1 MQWTVCNNSQR
12 KCNCVLRTKS
22 GSGLNYQNWVKK
34 CNVGVLYWKLE
45 TQITDFSNS
54 FNGLPVLTMQN
65 WNKIRKKPHR
75 RIGSCTM
82 YTMCAHRGHFKILH
96 TNVSPFISKLMWKT
110 EFAQRHIAPQCA
122 RFWPVRIENVN
133 EKRCKVWK
141 MHSGPITT
149 RAPSC
154 SDWNSACLDTFI
166 TRTQWSTHT
175 HIRS

>member
-12 KCNCVLRTKS
+12 KCNCVLQMKS
-22 GSGLNYQNWVKK
+22 GSGLNYRKWVKK

-96 TNVSPFISKLMWKT
+96 TNVSPFILKLMWKT
-110 EFAQRHIAPQCA
+110 EFAVQILHNVILHRNA
-122 RFWPVRIENVN
+122 RAFGPYVSRMWTKNAAKC
-133 EKRCKVWK
+133 EKC
-141 MHSGPITT
+141 IQ
-149 RAPSC
+149 APSQRGHQ
-154 SDWNSACLDTFI
+154 AAAI
-166 TRTQWSTHT
+166 E
-175 HIRS
+175 IRRVLIHL